1 MYLPPYKLIIMK
13 EVSQRKHL
21 SFRGPIIHIRRTY
34 LRSKKLY
41 KYYLID
47 LLTKTPW
54 IIAGAFMA
62 AISLEVILIPNGLI
76 DGGITGISIMLSEIF
91 GLSLS
96 TLIFLL
102 NIPFI
107 FLGYKR
113 LGKRFAFC
121 TMLGIISLTVS
132 TGILDA
138 FPPFLKGNSL
148 LLIFIGA
155 VLLGMGIGIVLRN
168 GGALDG
174 TDVLAILISRRTSYS
189 VGESIFIINIF
200 IFMAA
205 FLLFGLMGAIISI
218 ITYFI
223 ATIVVDVVR
232 T

>member
-1 MYLPPYKLIIMK
+1 MESAILAFL
-13 EVSQRKHL
+13 
-21 SFRGPIIHIRRTY
+21 PIIHMRRTY

-41 KYYLID
+41 KIYILD
-47 LLTKTPW
+47 LLLKIPW

-76 DGGITGISIMLSEIF
+76 DGGITGVSIMLSESL

-96 TLIFLL
+96 ALLFIL

-107 FLGYKR
+107 FLGYIH
-113 LGKRFAFC
+113 LGKRFAFS
-121 TMLGIISLTVS
+121 TMLGIVSLTVS
-132 TGILDA
+132 TSLLDV
-138 FPPFLKGNSL
+138 FPPFLYGNSI

-174 TDVLAILISRRTSYS
+174 TDVLAILISSRTSYS

-200 IFMAA
+200 IFLLA
-205 FLLFGLMGAIISI
+205 FLLFGLLGAIISI

-223 ATIVVDVVR
+223 ATIVVDIVR